1 MELLNGMTLVTESHS
16 LTTAGWVVL
25 ILVIAVLDIICLKL
39 VQLKNRL
46 SMLVFVVV
54 IAVML
59 CGITGKI
66 NIPYMSETLYRVKV
80 DSETTIKELS
90 ENYEII
96 GYEKGE
102 FILKPLKI
110 KNFKNKGADNDAR
123 NGTETELSS
132 DNK

>member
-1 MELLNGMTLVTESHS
+1 MELLNGMTLINESHS
-16 LTTAGWVVL
+16 LTTAGWVILV
-25 ILVIAVLDIICLKL
+25 LVIAVLDIICLKL

-46 SMLVFVVV
+46 SMLVFIVV
-54 IAVML
+54 IAVIL

-66 NIPYMSETLYRVKV
+66 NIPYMSETLYHVKV

-96 GYEKGE
+96 GYENGE
-102 FILKPLKI
+102 FILKPLKL
-110 KNFKNKGADNDAR
+110 KNFKNKGADNNAR
-123 NGTETELSS
+123 NRTESKLSS